1 MIKKG
6 ITNVGIL
13 SFKLTK
19 GYYYISIIIRKKYR
33 GNNLA
38 YTALYQGINILNLN
52 KKPFVS
58 FVKKENLSSIKLFKK
73 LHFKKNSKKR
83 KLVIV

>member
-58 FVKKENLSSIKLFKK
+58 FVKKKI
-73 LHFKKNSKKR
+73 
-83 KLVIV
+83 